1 MRIEIRDDLI
11 DLFANSDD
19 LAKLTTLVNGAVYIG
34 LTNMAE
40 NTPHHFTPS
49 EKFKLL
55 TIGLDISNSVIE
67 GLDF

>member
-11 DLFANSDD
+11 DLFANRDD
-19 LAKLTTLVNGAVYIG
+19 LSKLTTLINGAVYIG

-40 NTPHHFTPS
+40 NTPHHFTPN

-55 TIGLDISNSVIE
+55 TIGLDISNSVT
-67 GLDF
+67 GGFDF